1 MYNFKN
7 SIELALLLQRHNLED
22 IENLLEVTQIV
33 YNNIKDYKKM
43 NFRLDEVKLANNI
56 KYVSNFL
63 KTNNINYNQK
73 LLDLLNNDVFI
84 FERFDNE
91 KYIYYSKN
99 DAEVK
104 TKINNKTPYS
114 WINPETLKHEIY
126 IPVTNTIGDAFS
138 ILHESFHEFNNYNI
152 MTLNSI
158 SRNHLSEGVSMASE
172 FLLEDYL
179 KKQKIN
185 NYNYGPY
192 ENIKYIEEITKLVLT
207 KLQVIKLYLQDKNT
221 YMFYDIVY
229 KTNIDKELL
238 RQIKDF
244 IYMNEFRYIIGILLA
259 SQINDFKTLKIMNE
273 SINEYDLNLAV
284 KILGLNGNQ
293 IKNYVKYD
301 EKSLHKVDDD
311 LKKLLKRRGYHE

>member
-7 SIELALLLQRHNLED
+7 SIELALLLQKHNLDD
-22 IENLLEVTQIV
+22 IENLLEVTEIV
-33 YNNIKDYKKM
+33 YNNIKNYKEM
-43 NFRLDEVKLANNI
+43 NFKLDKVKLTNNI

-63 KTNNINYNQK
+63 KSNDINYNKK
-73 LLDLLNNDVFI
+73 LLELLNNNIFT

-91 KYIYYSKN
+91 KWLYNSDNNII
-99 DAEVK
+99 K
-104 TKINNKTPYS
+104 TKTNNKTPYS
-114 WINPETLKHEIY
+114 WINPETKEHEIY
-126 IPVTNTIGDAFS
+126 IPVTETISDAFS
-138 ILHESFHEFNNYNI
+138 ILHESFHEFNNYNEL
-152 MTLNSI
+152 TFNSI

-179 KKQKIN
+179 KKEKIN

-221 YMFYDIVY
+221 YMFYDIIY
-229 KTNIDKELL
+229 KTKIDKELL

-259 SQINDFKTLKIMNE
+259 SQINDFKTLRIMNE
-273 SINEYDLNLAV
+273 SINQYDLDLIV
-284 KILGLNGNQ
+284 KILGLNGKQ

-301 EKSLHKVDDD
+301 DKSLYKFDND